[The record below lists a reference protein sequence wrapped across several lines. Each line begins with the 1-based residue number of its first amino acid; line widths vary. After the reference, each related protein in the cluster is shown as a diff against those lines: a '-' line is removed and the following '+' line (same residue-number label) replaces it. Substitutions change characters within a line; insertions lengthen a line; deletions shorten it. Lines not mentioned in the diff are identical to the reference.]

1 MVFSVKSKYN
11 HNLFSFFFREMKLFG
26 EKENIICSQEK
37 TITKKL
43 EKFTLGII
51 KLELIIKDIV
61 EKFVDQPMDFF
72 LHFWSR
78 IILWS
83 FFLMKLAGNLDSQI
97 RNETNKNMI
106 ETWYILHSFKKL
118 LSTLLLFEFFF
129 AELLHITILVSKNP
143 LKMSQDIFMNCLQQL
158 LPTNLS
164 ILTIGNFTK
173 KNWNFFLLPF
183 PVYFF

>member
-1 MVFSVKSKYN
+1 
-11 HNLFSFFFREMKLFG
+11 MKLFG

-72 LHFWSR
+72 LHFWKR

-83 FFLMKLAGNLDSQI
+83 FFLMKLAGM
-97 RNETNKNMI
+97 T
-106 ETWYILHSFKKL
+106 
-118 LSTLLLFEFFF
+118 
-129 AELLHITILVSKNP
+129 
-143 LKMSQDIFMNCLQQL
+143 
-158 LPTNLS
+158 
-164 ILTIGNFTK
+164 
-173 KNWNFFLLPF
+173 
-183 PVYFF
+183 